1 MFGTLKYRFADTN
14 DLDLLVQLRLDFI
27 EADRENEQYDII
39 KENCYSYFQ
48 TSLQNG
54 FCDVIL
60 AEAEEII
67 VGTGVVFYY
76 NSVPSTFNI
85 TGKNAYVTSMYVKEE
100 YRRKGIATTILRQ
113 LIDVANKK
121 DYPII
126 MLNASEMG
134 KALYRKLGFTEIRN
148 GMILNTHDV
157 AMRKINE

>member
-27 EADRENEQYDII
+27 EANRENEQYDII

-67 VGTGVVFYY
+67 VGTGIVFYY

-100 YRRKGIATTILRQ
+100 YRRKGIATTMLKK
-113 LIDVANKK
+113 LIDVSNKK
-121 DYPII
+121 GYPII

-134 KALYRKLGFTEIRN
+134 KTLYKKLGFTEIRN
-148 GMILNTHDV
+148 GMILNT
-157 AMRKINE
+157 K

>member
-67 VGTGVVFYY
+67 VGTGIVFYY

-100 YRRKGIATTILRQ
+100 YRRKGIATTILKQ
-113 LIDVANKK
+113 LIDVSNKK
-121 DYPII
+121 GYPII
-126 MLNASEMG
+126 MLNASEIG
-134 KALYRKLGFTEIRN
+134 KALYKKFGFTEILN
-148 GMILNTHDV
+148 GMILNI
-157 AMRKINE
+157 K

>member
-67 VGTGVVFYY
+67 VGTGIVFYY

-100 YRRKGIATTILRQ
+100 YRRKGIATTMLKQ
-113 LIDVANKK
+113 LIDVSNKK
-121 DYPII
+121 GYPII

-134 KALYRKLGFTEIRN
+134 KTLYKKLGFTEIRN

>member
-67 VGTGVVFYY
+67 VGTGIVFYY

-100 YRRKGIATTILRQ
+100 YRRKGIATTMLKK
-113 LIDVANKK
+113 LIDVSNKK
-121 DYPII
+121 GYPII

-134 KALYRKLGFTEIRN
+134 KALYKKFGFTEILN
-148 GMILNTHDV
+148 GMILNI
-157 AMRKINE
+157 K